1 MIAFMSAFRDIQP
14 RSPDRFKA
22 CLIILVFL
30 LGSLSGH
37 ASSSDTVYQHYA
49 DLLADFVVEHDL
61 AGDGLV
67 SSFDY
72 RAALADTDTS
82 ERLAE
87 QRRQLAMFDPD
98 ALTSRESA
106 IAFWLNAYNFFMVA
120 HILDNPRRGELVS
133 SVRDYGNLF
142 NPYRVFR
149 RDLFD
154 IGGRKYSLSE
164 MENDILLGD
173 DFKARG
179 WKDARVHFAVNCASV
194 GCPPLRN
201 VPYTADNVE
210 ALLAENTRRAL
221 NTPLN
226 LRIEGNVLYL
236 TSLFDWY
243 ESDFVEQAGS
253 IDQFIANH
261 ADPVVREG
269 MAGTRSVRF
278 IAYDWDLNS
287 PQNMQPWID

>member
-1 MIAFMSAFRDIQP
+1 MLPFQK
-14 RSPDRFKA
+14 DRFSA
-22 CLIILVFL
+22 CLITLIFL
-30 LGSLSGH
+30 LGSLSAH
-37 ASSSDTVYQHYA
+37 ASPIDTAYQQYA

-61 AGDGLV
+61 PGDGLV

-72 RAALADTDTS
+72 GAALADADTNV
-82 ERLAE
+82 RLAE
-87 QRRQLAMFDPD
+87 QRRQLAAFDPNT
-98 ALTSRESA
+98 LTNRESA
-106 IAFWLNAYNFFMVA
+106 TAFWLNAYNFFMIA
-120 HILDNPRRGELVS
+120 HILENPRRGDLIS

-173 DFKARG
+173 DFKALG

-194 GCPPLRN
+194 GCPPLRD
-201 VPYTADNVE
+201 VPYTANNVE

-226 LRIEGNVLYL
+226 LRIEGDVLYL

-243 ESDFVEQAGS
+243 ENDFVETAGS
-253 IDQFIANH
+253 VRQFIADH
-261 ADPVVREG
+261 ADQGVYEAV
-269 MAGTRSVRF
+269 AATRSVRF
-278 IAYDWDLNS
+278 IDYDWDLNS
-287 PQNMQPWID
+287 PENMQPWAQ